1 MINIF
6 LNKYFCRGNMY
17 TIKAVKI
24 KCLSRK
30 FSIVKILHKSKNND
44 PSWKMHKEKEIY
56 KTF

>member
-44 PSWKMHKEKEIY
+44 PS
-56 KTF
+56 